1 MRGLVLS
8 RKMHVAYVD
17 EEMKMRSMQEGRRV
31 YMNYLL
37 LRGRWREAEQW
48 LGAGGGMG
56 LLLLFECMMKL
67 LMVVLIK

>member
-8 RKMHVAYVD
+8 RKMPVAYVD

-48 LGAGGGMG
+48 LGAGGGKY
-56 LLLLFECMMKL
+56 LCQQD
-67 LMVVLIK
+67 

>member
-8 RKMHVAYVD
+8 RKMPVAYVD

-37 LRGRWREAEQW
+37 LRGRWKEAEQW
-48 LGAGGGMG
+48 LGGGGLVAG
-56 LLLLFECMMKL
+56 
-67 LMVVLIK
+67 